1 MCVQIRGRKQ
11 THNTTALSPTR
22 LEKMWSFVAFL
33 AIAVM
38 GASADPKPK
47 PDLMVDVDVLA
58 ETLTLTTRSDTDAC
72 LVDSGCLPDLGEHT
86 LLRFATRVHNVSPAG
101 GDLELGIPPGLRDL
115 EMCDSVSGPTPNSSG
130 FCWHA
135 CHSHRHFMGFVSAE
149 LLYANGSQA
158 AEQVKHSFCLADT
171 GCSRPGSFRKYNC
184 NFQGIAAGC
193 YDTYTLGVDCQ
204 WIVVD
209 NLPLNENVTLRVEVD
224 PDNFFDEG
232 DETNNVA
239 EYTFR
244 MEQIMSSSSRLVS
257 SLAATLAAALV
268 VAQHL

>member
-1 MCVQIRGRKQ
+1 MQPGKRK
-11 THNTTALSPTR
+11 NTTTTTITTPLLSH
-22 LEKMWSFVAFL
+22 EMWACVAFL
-33 AIAVM
+33 VLAVV
-38 GASADPKPK
+38 GTSAAPK
-47 PDLMVDVDVLA
+47 PDLTVDVDVLA
-58 ETLTLTTRSDTDAC
+58 ETLTLTTRSDTDEC

-86 LLRFATRVHNVSPAG
+86 LLRFATRVHNVAPAG

-171 GCSRPGSFRKYNC
+171 GCSRQGSFPKYNC

-244 MEQIMSSSSRLVS
+244 MEQIVSSSSRLTS
-257 SLAATLAAALV
+257 SLAATLAAAAAVLV